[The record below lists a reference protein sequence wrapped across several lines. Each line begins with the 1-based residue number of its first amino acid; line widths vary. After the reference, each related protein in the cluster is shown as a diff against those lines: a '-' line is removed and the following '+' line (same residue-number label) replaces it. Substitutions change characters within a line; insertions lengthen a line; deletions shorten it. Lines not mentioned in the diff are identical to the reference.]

1 MKKNLFILITL
12 ILAALLLASC
22 SSSAPLKD
30 GGYDNYYGEEL
41 APEIGDKEN
50 GALADG
56 DLTVSE
62 GSIPG
67 GQKLITTVDMTVESK
82 EYDTLVNGILEK
94 VKAAGGYVESSSV
107 RTRSGDLRSAT
118 FTLRIPADKLSMITE
133 AVEEG
138 ANVLYYTEKSVDVSL
153 TYADLEG
160 RLSSLRAEQTA
171 LNAMLEKADTVDTA
185 IQIQKRLSEV
195 RGEIESIEG
204 QLRVLDSK
212 ISYSTLNLSVEEV
225 EKETVV
231 QKELTLWERIKEE
244 FNANAEDTTESFE
257 DMAVFLIG
265 GIPSFFLLFVT
276 LLLLAIPPA
285 LLVLIIWLAVRASE
299 KKAKKKKAA
308 KQMAAPTD
316 K

>member
-1 MKKNLFILITL
+1 MKKKVCILITL
-12 ILAALLLASC
+12 ILAALLLVSC
-22 SSSAPLKD
+22 AKAEMK
-30 GGYDNYYGEEL
+30 GENYDNYYGEEL

-160 RLSSLRAEQTA
+160 RLSSFRAEQTA

-225 EKETVV
+225 KKETVV
-231 QKELTLWERIKEE
+231 PEELTLWEEIKERFSE
-244 FNANAEDTTESFE
+244 NAEDTGAYLRELL
-257 DMAVFLIG
+257 VFFVG
-265 GIPSFFLLFVT
+265 GIPTLLSIAVT
-276 LLLLAIPPA
+276 LLVLLAPPA
-285 LLVLIIWLAVRASE
+285 IAVLIIVLVVKAVT
-299 KKAKKKKAA
+299 KKKKKEAVA
-308 KQMAAPTD
+308 KDTTP
-316 K
+316 KN

>member
-1 MKKNLFILITL
+1 MKKKVFILITL

-22 SSSAPLKD
+22 SSDAPLKD

-56 DLTVSE
+56 DLTISE

-94 VKAAGGYVESSSV
+94 VKAAGGYVESSNV

-212 ISYSTLNLSVEEV
+212 VSYSTLNLSVEEV

-231 QKELTLWERIKEE
+231 PEELTLWEEIKERFSE
-244 FNANAEDTTESFE
+244 NAEDTGAYLRE
-257 DMAVFLIG
+257 MLVFFVG
-265 GIPSFFLLFVT
+265 GIPTLLSIAVT
-276 LLLLAIPPA
+276 LLVLLAPPA
-285 LLVLIIWLAVRASE
+285 IAVLIIVVIAKAV
-299 KKAKKKKAA
+299 AKKKKKQAVA
-308 KQMAAPTD
+308 KDTTPKD
-316 K
+316 

>member
-1 MKKNLFILITL
+1 MKKKVFILITL

-22 SSSAPLKD
+22 AKAEMK
-30 GGYDNYYGEEL
+30 GENYDNYYGEEL

-107 RTRSGDLRSAT
+107 RTRSWDLRSAT

-212 ISYSTLNLSVEEV
+212 VSYSTLNLSVEEV

-231 QKELTLWERIKEE
+231 PEELTLWEEIKERFSE
-244 FNANAEDTTESFE
+244 NAEDTGAYLRE
-257 DMAVFLIG
+257 MLVFFVG
-265 GIPSFFLLFVT
+265 GIPTLLSIAVT
-276 LLLLAIPPA
+276 LLVLLAPPA
-285 LLVLIIWLAVRASE
+285 IAVLIIVVIAKAV
-299 KKAKKKKAA
+299 AKKKKKQAVA
-308 KQMAAPTD
+308 KDTTPKD
-316 K
+316 

>member
-1 MKKNLFILITL
+1 MKKKVFILITL

-22 SSSAPLKD
+22 ASAEMK
-30 GGYDNYYGEEL
+30 GENYDNYYGEEL

-56 DLTVSE
+56 DLTVNE

-94 VKAAGGYVESSSV
+94 VKAAGGYVENSSV
-107 RTRSGDLRSAT
+107 RTRAGDLRSAT
-118 FTLRIPADKLSMITE
+118 FTLRIPADKLSVITE

-185 IQIQKRLSEV
+185 IRIQKRLSEV

-231 QKELTLWERIKEE
+231 PEELTLWEEIKERFSE
-244 FNANAEDTTESFE
+244 NAEDTGAYLRE
-257 DMAVFLIG
+257 MLVFFVG
-265 GIPSFFLLFVT
+265 GIPTLLSITVT
-276 LLLLAIPPA
+276 LLVLLAPPA
-285 LLVLIIWLAVRASE
+285 IAVLIIVLVVKAVM
-299 KKAKKKKAA
+299 KKKKKVALT
-308 KQMAAPTD
+308 KDTTP
-316 K
+316 KN

>member
-1 MKKNLFILITL
+1 MKKKVFILITL
-12 ILAALLLASC
+12 ILAALLLVSC
-22 SSSAPLKD
+22 AKAEMK
-30 GGYDNYYGEEL
+30 GENYDNYYGEEL

-56 DLTVSE
+56 DLTVNE

-160 RLSSLRAEQTA
+160 QLSSLRAEQTA

-225 EKETVV
+225 KKETVV
-231 QKELTLWERIKEE
+231 PEELTLWEEIKERFSE
-244 FNANAEDTTESFE
+244 NAEDTGAYLRELL
-257 DMAVFLIG
+257 VFFVG
-265 GIPSFFLLFVT
+265 GIPTLLSIAVT
-276 LLLLAIPPA
+276 LLVLLAPPA
-285 LLVLIIWLAVRASE
+285 IAVLIIVLVVKAVT
-299 KKAKKKKAA
+299 KKKKKEAVA
-308 KQMAAPTD
+308 KDTTP
-316 K
+316 KN

>member
-1 MKKNLFILITL
+1 MKKKLFVLITL
-12 ILAALLLASC
+12 ILTALLLVSCAS
-22 SSSAPLKD
+22 AEMK
-30 GGYDNYYGEEL
+30 GENYDEYYGEEV
-41 APEIGDKEN
+41 APEVGDKEN

-56 DLTVSE
+56 DLTVNE

-94 VKAAGGYVESSSV
+94 VKAAGGYVESSNV

-138 ANVLYYTEKSVDVSL
+138 ANVLSYTEKSVDVSL

-225 EKETVV
+225 ERETVAP
-231 QKELTLWERIKEE
+231 KELTLWERIKEE
-244 FNANAEDTTESFE
+244 FDANAEDMTESFE

-265 GIPSFFLLFVT
+265 GIPSFFLLLVT

-285 LLVLIIWLAVRASE
+285 LLVLIVWLAVRASE

-308 KQMAAPTD
+308 KQATAPANN
-316 K
+316 

>member
-1 MKKNLFILITL
+1 MKKKVFILITL

-30 GGYDNYYGEEL
+30 GGYDNYYGEEV

-231 QKELTLWERIKEE
+231 PEELTLWEEIKERFSE
-244 FNANAEDTTESFE
+244 NAEDTGAYLRE
-257 DMAVFLIG
+257 MLVFFVG
-265 GIPSFFLLFVT
+265 GIPTLLSIAVT
-276 LLLLAIPPA
+276 LLVLLAPPA
-285 LLVLIIWLAVRASE
+285 IAVLIIVAVV
-299 KKAKKKKAA
+299 KAVLKKKKQAA
-308 KQMAAPTD
+308 KASAEKSTEL